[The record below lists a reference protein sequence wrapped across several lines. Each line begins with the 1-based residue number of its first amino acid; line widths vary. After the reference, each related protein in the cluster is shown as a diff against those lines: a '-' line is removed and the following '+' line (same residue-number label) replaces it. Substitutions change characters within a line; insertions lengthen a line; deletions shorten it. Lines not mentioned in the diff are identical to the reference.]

1 MPVTGR
7 RTGNV
12 FDRSCILRGI
22 RGIRQAWKRRPGS
35 MSPVLLWLSFSYASY
50 LPFIIWWDPSPEW
63 FIIPNLFLGA
73 FLVYA
78 LGALDRRF
86 AVATSRRRSI
96 MAAVNFNSTIGPRR
110 TAASPALTLAKCV
123 AANTHPS
130 DLVLVA
136 DWNWTG
142 YLTYFFGRSD
152 SSFNGSHFSEIKKRE
167 YGLSVSASSK
177 PRYWRA
183 KRT

>member
-1 MPVTGR
+1 
-7 RTGNV
+7 
-12 FDRSCILRGI
+12 
-22 RGIRQAWKRRPGS
+22 
-35 MSPVLLWLSFSYASY
+35 MSPMLLWLSFSYASY

-86 AVATSRRRSI
+86 AVATLTAGISI

-152 SSFNGSHFSEIKKRE
+152 LSFIQTDRIFRK
-167 YGLSVSASSK
+167 
-177 PRYWRA
+177 
-183 KRT
+183 